1 MNALRASF
9 ILFAALAA
17 ALLFGGRGNASFIQT
32 QRDQI
37 SVYVLVNVTP
47 APIAYDNAADADR
60 GIDVRMG
67 LRARGSSNSVDAL
80 PAQMV
85 AQSTAQH
92 GVRVQAEVSPN
103 PNATLLYSNTPAV
116 TLSAVAGTTVTSPP
130 CAYTVTV
137 HTLATTSWTL
147 DDGLSNDFSGAA
159 FPGKDLANNTYP
171 QLGAPLAT
179 ATPFIVY
186 PNNNNAWYAREKS
199 SGVQTYCV
207 TLTLTVPSTVPG
219 GAYSTNA
226 VYTLYY

>member
-1 MNALRASF
+1 MNRLRAAF
-9 ILFAALAA
+9 VLFAALAA
-17 ALLFGGRGNASFIQT
+17 VVLVGGRGNASFVQT

-47 APIAYDNAADADR
+47 APVVYEPSANSES
-60 GIDVRMG
+60 GIDIRMG
-67 LRARGSSNSVDAL
+67 LRARGSSNFVDAL

-92 GVRVQAEVSPN
+92 AVRVQAEVSPN

-116 TLSAVAGTTVTSPP
+116 TLNATAGTTVTSPA
-130 CAYTVTV
+130 CVYTVTV
-137 HTLATTSWTL
+137 HTLSTTSWTL
-147 DDGLSNDFSGAA
+147 DDGLSNDFSST

-171 QLGAPLAT
+171 QGGTPLAT

-186 PNNNNAWYAREKS
+186 PNNNNTWYAREKS
-199 SGVQTYCV
+199 TGVQTYCV

>member
-1 MNALRASF
+1 MNRLRVGF
-9 ILFAALAA
+9 VLFAALAA
-17 ALLFGGRGNASFIQT
+17 VLLLAGRGNASFVQT

-47 APIAYDNAADADR
+47 APLVYESSGSDDR

-67 LRARGSSNSVDAL
+67 LRARGSSSSVDAL

-85 AQSTAQH
+85 AQSNAQH
-92 GVRVQAEVSPN
+92 AVRVQAEVSPN

-116 TLSAVAGTTVTSPP
+116 TLNATAGTTVTTPP
-130 CAYTVTV
+130 CVYTVTV
-137 HTLATTSWTL
+137 HTLSTTSWTL
-147 DDGLSNDFSGAA
+147 DDGLSNDFTGT

-171 QLGAPLAT
+171 QTGTPLAT

-186 PNNNNAWYAREKS
+186 PNNNNTWYAREKS
-199 SGVQTYCV
+199 TGVQTYCV
-207 TLTLTVPSTVPG
+207 TLTITVPSTVPG